1 MGRLGRLVAGLAAF
15 STLLSFFDYE
25 LTVLLWIESWGEGV
39 AWLIRIG
46 LFAVGAGFVIA
57 AGRAERAPHAQSADQ
72 QPVNPYPSDA

>member
-1 MGRLGRLVAGLAAF
+1 M
-15 STLLSFFDYE
+15 
-25 LTVLLWIESWGEGV
+25 LLWIESWGEGV